1 VKALVVALLLVAFT
15 GGCSGAPPGYRVTV
29 RFADV
34 LDLAP
39 RSAVRVDDVVAGRV
53 ESIRLRGFTAEA
65 VLLVDPGVRLPG
77 NAVAEI
83 RQASVLGS
91 KYVALG
97 SAPGTAPSGRL
108 RDGDVIPLARTSH
121 GAEVEEVLSALS
133 LLITGGGMEQVQTI
147 THELTEALGGREDQL
162 RNTLAQLDTFARTA
176 DAQKTQILG
185 AITSIDRLTT
195 ALARQRAT
203 LAAAA
208 QSLEPGLRVLAEQR
222 AQLEAM
228 ADAVARLGA
237 AGAKVVT
244 ASSAAILADLRSLQP
259 ILGQLS
265 AAGTSL
271 PKALELLASYP
282 FPSAAG
288 QAIAGGALGVDAR
301 AQLDLPAAPT
311 APRPAPSLAPKP
323 TPAPA
328 PAPAPAKTP
337 GPTKSP
343 VPSPSAPSDLGG
355 ILPPGTGE

>member
-1 VKALVVALLLVAFT
+1 VKALVVVLLLAGLT
-15 GGCSGAPPGYRVTV
+15 AGCSGEPPGYRVTV

-53 ESIRLRGFTAEA
+53 ESIRLHGFTAEA

-97 SAPGTAPSGRL
+97 SPPGTTPSGRL

-133 LLITGGGMEQVQTI
+133 LLLTGGGMEQVQTI

-162 RNTLAQLDTFARTA
+162 RNTLAQLEAFARTA
-176 DAQKTQILG
+176 DRQKAQILG

-208 QSLEPGLRVLAEQR
+208 ETLEPGLRVLAEQR
-222 AQLEAM
+222 VQLEAM

-244 ASSAAILADLRSLQP
+244 ASSAAVLADLRSLQP

-265 AAGTSL
+265 AAGTYL

-282 FPSAAG
+282 FPRAAG
-288 QAIAGGALGVDAR
+288 KAISGGALGVDAR
-301 AQLDLPAAPT
+301 AQLDLPT
-311 APRPAPSLAPKP
+311 APVPSARPPVQPKP
-323 TPAPA
+323 TQTPVPVAP
-328 PAPAPAKTP
+328 
-337 GPTKSP
+337 S
-343 VPSPSAPSDLGG
+343 PSPSAQSDLGG
-355 ILPPGTGE
+355 LLPPGSGE